1 MNYDK
6 LMSYNP
12 FELNSMTNH
21 KQQRIT
27 FYEHPIYG
35 DEEQIICV
43 CHDLKLAD
51 YSGFYDTDDMMSETS
66 DEYYPWFDTDGNLN
80 IGDC

>member
-12 FELNSMTNH
+12 LELDPMPNH

-51 YSGFYDTDDMMSETS
+51 YSGFYDTDDMTSETS
-66 DEYYPWFDTDGNLN
+66 DEYYPWFDNDGELR
-80 IGDC
+80 IGDD